1 MFVRK
6 NGTAIE
12 VWTPA
17 KLNLTLEVFA
27 RRSDGFHEIE
37 SLMATI
43 SLYDTLRFS
52 SRDSG
57 HLEMQIDDQ
66 RRGTKDLIPADDS
79 NLALRA
85 LHQLRVIHQEKRG
98 GGLRLTKRI
107 PVAAG
112 LGGGSSDAAAAL
124 VAGNLAW
131 QLGLGLEKLREIGA
145 TLGSD
150 VPFFLHP
157 SPAICRGRG
166 ELISAGPAIGRS
178 HFVVAKPPAGLST
191 AAVYGNCQPAAHNAA
206 QQQSDPGP
214 QDGSRVMD
222 CHALSR
228 LLTNRLQPA
237 AGRLSPWVGRMQEA
251 FRRVNIAAQQM
262 SGSGTAFFGICRHA
276 KHAVQIANRLRSM
289 GIEQVAVATNCR
301 GFVLST

>member
-6 NGTAIE
+6 NGTAYE

-17 KLNLTLEVFA
+17 KLNLTLEVVA

-37 SLMATI
+37 SLMTTI
-43 SLYDTLRFS
+43 SIYDTLRFS
-52 SRDSG
+52 RRDSC
-57 HLEMQIDDQ
+57 HLEIQIVDQ
-66 RRGTKDLIPADDS
+66 RRGTSDLVPSDDS
-79 NLALRA
+79 NLALQA
-85 LHQLRVIHQEKRG
+85 LRHLHVINEKKCG
-98 GGLRLTKRI
+98 GYLHLTKRI

-131 QLGLGLEKLREIGA
+131 QLGLGLEKLRELGA
-145 TLGSD
+145 MLGSD

-166 ELISAGPAIGRS
+166 EQISAGPAIGRS
-178 HFVVAKPPAGLST
+178 HFVVAKPPVGLST
-191 AAVYGNCQPAAHNAA
+191 AEVYGSCQPAA
-206 QQQSDPGP
+206 P
-214 QDGSRVMD
+214 DGSRGPSAWGRRAGTHVMD
-222 CHALSR
+222 GQEVSR
-228 LLTNRLQPA
+228 LLTNKLQPA
-237 AGRLSPWVGRMQEA
+237 AERLSPWIGRMQEA
-251 FRRVNIAAQQM
+251 FRRVNVAAHQM
-262 SGSGTAFFGICRHA
+262 SGSGTAYFGICRNA
-276 KHAVQIANRLRSM
+276 KHAGQTAHRLRSM